1 MIVKLFSSEKEAI
14 DEVPIGTIRKL
25 MIKNKGYL
33 LIHSHKGFSVSDELC
48 PHQRAS
54 LAKGMVNNFNEIICP
69 LHEYRFNLIT
79 GSESSNK
86 CGHLTLYQIAVKS
99 DGLYIEI

>member
-1 MIVKLFSSEKEAI
+1 MIIKIFNSPDEAEKEVPQGTSRKIIVKEKS
-14 DEVPIGTIRKL
+14 
-25 MIKNKGYL
+25 YL
-33 LIHSHKGFSVSDELC
+33 LIHSNQGFTVTDELC

-54 LAKGMVNNFNEIICP
+54 LAKGVFNNFDEIICP
-69 LHEYRFNLIT
+69 LHEYRFNLKT
-79 GSESSNK
+79 GIESSNR

>member
-1 MIVKLFSSEKEAI
+1 MIIKIFNSPDEAEI
-14 DEVPIGTIRKL
+14 EIPLGTSRKL
-25 MIKNKGYL
+25 IVEEKPYL
-33 LIHSHKGFSVSDELC
+33 IIHSTQGFTVTDELC

-54 LAKGMVNNFNEIICP
+54 LVKGMLNSFEEIICP
-69 LHEYRFNLIT
+69 LHEYRFSLKT
-79 GSESSNK
+79 GIESSNR